1 VATVIY
7 RHWDAAP
14 GEPLI
19 PTHCKVVGKL
29 RLPGPLTRE
38 SILAASKGR
47 LAYKLT
53 DFYCV
58 TDGSAWAV
66 ASIRKAAGRSL
77 LVPIR
82 DVRVIAGPEETAY
95 VEDPTVDT
103 TNPSSMLMAAERHA
117 PGARCV
123 VVQGEFNHLSFVV
136 RGGHEVRVTA
146 LDVVPPRPSKVAE
159 LARRALATT
168 GLPVILSE
176 EVVDLADF
184 AREVPADRRL
194 MMPCRASG
202 LAVDRP
208 VDYLDEQPP
217 LGGEEPVTLVGCRLS
232 GRIFRERYGRDPDRT
247 VTMCPLELASLRGVQ
262 GWTLVKC
269 CNEKGPYTLRG
280 DVVAVP
286 WSATRGDVAAALDE
300 VVTRDRIGKG
310 ITEDA
315 LLHDM

>member
-1 VATVIY
+1 M
-7 RHWDAAP
+7 
-14 GEPLI
+14 I

-29 RLPGPLTRE
+29 TLAGPLTRE
-38 SILAASKGR
+38 AIVAAAKGR

-53 DFYCV
+53 DFYCI

-66 ASIRKAAGRSL
+66 VRVRKAAGRSL
-77 LVPIR
+77 LVPVR
-82 DVRVIAGPEETAY
+82 DVRVVAGPGETVY
-95 VEDPTVDT
+95 VEDPGVDT

-146 LDVVPPRPSKVAE
+146 LDVVPPSPSKVAE

-168 GLPVILSE
+168 GLPVMLAE
-176 EVVDLADF
+176 EAVDLAGI
-184 AREVPADRRL
+184 ARDVPQDRRL

-202 LAVDRP
+202 LDLDRP

-217 LGGEEPVTLVGCRLS
+217 LGEGEPVTLVGCQLS
-232 GRIFRERYGRDPDRT
+232 GRIFRERYGRDPDTT
-247 VTMCPLELASLRGVQ
+247 VTMCPLELAQSMRPQ

-269 CNEKGPYTLRG
+269 CNEKGPYSLHG

-286 WSATRGDVAAALDE
+286 WSATRGDVAAALEE
-300 VVTRDRIGKG
+300 VVTRDRIERGVSEG
-310 ITEDA
+310 A